1 MIIDS
6 HAHYNNN
13 AYKKPFRYLTRNES
27 GYALAEGDR
36 EQLFRELLDANIP
49 YSIEPGVSIQ
59 SSEEVLELCAA
70 YPGRIFPA
78 IGIHPTRSI
87 YENWSDRKKLDA
99 LARMPGVIAV
109 GEIGLDY
116 HHKREEQFRLK
127 QHLWF
132 LYQLNLAWKLKL
144 PVILHVRDAHADAL
158 RILRWHP
165 ARKLGGVIHC
175 FYGSREIAEQYLKL
189 GYHIGIGGAILQLEE
204 RAKDLWEA
212 VSYIPLDRILIET
225 DAPFILPYC
234 KAVIQPKL
242 LRRTRNTSLILPA
255 VIEKIAE
262 LKGITVEDVERAT
275 AENAIRLF
283 RLLSLN
289 VKLKKKHKAQ
299 NRKLRFCAFLLG
311 YSALALRLDL
321 TASTQIVTITP
332 TARAAAKMLA
342 LGTKEVVPSEL
353 VICSAP
359 ESTAAPMAG
368 PMTPGISTWEK
379 IRRPWNWPDLPSGVK
394 SRT

>member
-13 AYKKPFRYLTRNES
+13 AYRKPFRYLTRDEN

-59 SSEEVLELCAA
+59 SSGEVLQLCAE

-78 IGIHPTRSI
+78 VGIHPTRSI

-99 LARMPGVIAV
+99 LAKTPGVIAV

-116 HHKREEQFRLK
+116 HYKREEQHRLK

-189 GYHIGIGGAILQLEE
+189 GYYIGIGGSILQLEE

-212 VSYIPLDRILIET
+212 VPHIPLDRILIET

-234 KAVIQPKL
+234 KDVIQPKL
-242 LRRTRNTSLILPA
+242 LRRARNTSLILPA

-262 LKGITVEDVERAT
+262 LKGITAEEVERAT
-275 AENAIRLF
+275 AANAIRLF
-283 RLLSLN
+283 
-289 VKLKKKHKAQ
+289 H
-299 NRKLRFCAFLLG
+299 
-311 YSALALRLDL
+311 
-321 TASTQIVTITP
+321 
-332 TARAAAKMLA
+332 
-342 LGTKEVVPSEL
+342 
-353 VICSAP
+353 
-359 ESTAAPMAG
+359 
-368 PMTPGISTWEK
+368 
-379 IRRPWNWPDLPSGVK
+379 LPIK
-394 SRT
+394 NKTE